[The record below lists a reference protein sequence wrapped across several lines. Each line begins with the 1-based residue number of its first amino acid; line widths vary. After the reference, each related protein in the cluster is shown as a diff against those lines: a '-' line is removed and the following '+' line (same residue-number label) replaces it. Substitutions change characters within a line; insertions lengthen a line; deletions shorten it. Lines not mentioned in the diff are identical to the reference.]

1 MPLEATMLIL
11 DNSEYMRNGDYQP
24 SRFEALADAVKTV
37 FSTKIDSNPEN
48 TVGVMTMAN
57 KGPEVLVTHT
67 KEIGQILTAVHD
79 TSTNLGRTASI
90 PTAIAIAQLALKH
103 RQNKNLRQ
111 RVVVFVGSP
120 LEDTSPDA
128 ERAFIRLAKKLKKNN
143 VALDLIA
150 FGDGIEEAGED
161 GHSILRAFVE
171 AASSSDN
178 SHYLAVPPGPHLLS
192 SVILDSPI
200 LAGDRGVTDELAGVP
215 GGAGGGGSGGASQ
228 FEFGVDPSLDP
239 ELAMALRMSM
249 EEEAARQAAANTPP
263 SPAVAADAAAPAT
276 TGTDGAPT
284 QTSQPAPAAD
294 DDEEAL
300 LQQALALSE
309 GPVADVEMTEG
320 GGDEELTEEEMIAR
334 AIEMSMNSETEEKK
348 K

>member
-1 MPLEATMLIL
+1 M
-11 DNSEYMRNGDYQP
+11 
-24 SRFEALADAVKTV
+24 
-37 FSTKIDSNPEN
+37 
-48 TVGVMTMAN
+48 
-57 KGPEVLVTHT
+57 LVTHT

-128 ERAFIRLAKKLKKNN
+128 ERALIRLAKKLKKNN

-178 SHYLAVPPGPHLLS
+178 SCV
-192 SVILDSPI
+192 
-200 LAGDRGVTDELAGVP
+200 
-215 GGAGGGGSGGASQ
+215 
-228 FEFGVDPSLDP
+228 
-239 ELAMALRMSM
+239 
-249 EEEAARQAAANTPP
+249 
-263 SPAVAADAAAPAT
+263 
-276 TGTDGAPT
+276 
-284 QTSQPAPAAD
+284 
-294 DDEEAL
+294 
-300 LQQALALSE
+300 ALSL
-309 GPVADVEMTEG
+309 PSHF
-320 GGDEELTEEEMIAR
+320 L
-334 AIEMSMNSETEEKK
+334 
-348 K
+348 